1 MSRPVD
7 YLESAGFAELF
18 RCFICYGALS
28 DAQLCPCC
36 SKMCC
41 HACITRWLTE
51 HRCQCPYCRAP
62 LRPSQLVPCR
72 FVNEMHSEIERL
84 VTKVQQAKED
94 LCELHPNMV
103 LNYFC
108 ATCQACCCS
117 DCAMFDGTHRDHS
130 FEKLDV
136 VYDRHSAIV
145 RQRMTELAARLE
157 HLRGLLENADVIMQ
171 SLTAEKD
178 YCGAELMHK
187 VEMLTQRLEADL
199 HLCLQQLEGQK
210 ATIRDEMDVLQSMT
224 DELQRHLTGTPKAAL
239 VRKAATLCDMLE
251 RLRLKPIADYRII
264 PPSVSF
270 QSGIAPPWSCATFQI
285 DRYSELCSSEEV
297 VYSPALTIYGTSWRL
312 KVYPNGNGIAQG
324 NFLSVF
330 LQLLAGPAQAAPYEY
345 RVEMVNQTD
354 GAFTVARQF
363 TSDFQVGEC
372 WGYNRFYQL
381 EALRREGF
389 LGAEDTL
396 VLHYKVRAPTYQQH
410 CADLQRYIGQLEG
423 QVQVQAKAGDPA
435 GDGPRGGRP
444 PEGREAPAGRASP
457 GVLHISTEPV
467 LDDTVGLSLL
477 EQSSVYDAPD
487 GAPGPTPGWGP
498 PGLEVA
504 EGLGD
509 RTGRCACA
517 EGSSAAAGGQPQPP
531 PESDRPQ
538 HGGPKARA
546 EAAQRTSPTVPSHP
560 PPWDMCWAEP
570 PRRNSTGS
578 PNCLLFA
585 SNAGDPH
592 RPQLEEA
599 RPGVGPP
606 SLPAGASE
614 AGDVPAGPALA
625 TIPTL
630 PAGRKPIGSG
640 DHSCSS
646 STTTTSSS
654 SSLDSRYAVDDCGLD
669 SGLDSGADTPEEGEA
684 PTGYFALPSPALAP
698 PPPPS

>member
-1 MSRPVD
+1 MSRPTD
-7 YLESAGFAELF
+7 FLESAGFAEIF

-62 LRPSQLVPCR
+62 LRPTQLVPCR

-94 LCELHPNMV
+94 ICELHPNMV

-108 ATCQACCCS
+108 TTCQTCCCS

-130 FEKLDV
+130 FEKLDA
-136 VYDRHSAIV
+136 VYDRHSTTV
-145 RQRMTELAARLE
+145 RQRMQELGERLE
-157 HLRGLLENADVIMQ
+157 HLQGLLENADVIIQ

-187 VEMLTQRLEADL
+187 VEMLSQKLEADL
-199 HLCLQQLEGQK
+199 HHCLQNLEGQK
-210 ATIRDEMDVLQSMT
+210 ATIRDEMEVLQSMT

-251 RLRLKPIADYRII
+251 CLRLKPIADYRII
-264 PPSVSF
+264 PPVISF
-270 QSGIAPPWSCATFQI
+270 QSGIAPPWSSATFRI
-285 DRYSELCSSEEV
+285 ERYSQRCSTEEV
-297 VYSPALTIYGTSWRL
+297 LYSQPLQIYASFWRL

-330 LQLLAGPAQAAPYEY
+330 LQLLAGAPQTAPFEY
-345 RVEMVNQTD
+345 RVEMVNPTD

-389 LGAEDTL
+389 LGAEDVL
-396 VLHYKVRAPTYQQH
+396 VLHYKVRAPTYHQH
-410 CADLQRYIGQLEG
+410 CADMQRYIGQLEAARDMETASDVVG
-423 QVQVQAKAGDPA
+423 TADEVREEVA
-435 GDGPRGGRP
+435 RP
-444 PEGREAPAGRASP
+444 PSPEAA
-457 GVLHISTEPV
+457 HTNTELV

-477 EQSSVYDAPD
+477 EQSLC
-487 GAPGPTPGWGP
+487 GAVCSSSEELPPSRQGWGLRAGIGTM
-498 PGLEVA
+498 PGELQGCDIPV
-504 EGLGD
+504 
-509 RTGRCACA
+509 RR
-517 EGSSAAAGGQPQPP
+517 AASGGAQ
-531 PESDRPQ
+531 RPQ
-538 HGGPKARA
+538 GSTASQSSGQK
-546 EAAQRTSPTVPSHP
+546 SPTSAGVHGQRSSPMSSH
-560 PPWDMCWAEP
+560 PPWDMCWAESQH
-570 PRRNSTGS
+570 RHSTGS

-585 SNAGDPH
+585 AGVEGTQRGEQP
-592 RPQLEEA
+592 RPQLELEEPHATLALEA
-599 RPGVGPP
+599 LRTGAAEAESVPVPP
-606 SLPAGASE
+606 SNAMPLGR
-614 AGDVPAGPALA
+614 
-625 TIPTL
+625 
-630 PAGRKPIGSG
+630 RKPTSNRDRSRG
-640 DHSCSS
+640 S
-646 STTTTSSS
+646 STSST

-669 SGLDSGADTPEEGEA
+669 SELDSGADSTEEGEA
-684 PTGYFALPSPALAP
+684 PTRFCCAAAGLVP
-698 PPPPS
+698 PPPPPDLHL